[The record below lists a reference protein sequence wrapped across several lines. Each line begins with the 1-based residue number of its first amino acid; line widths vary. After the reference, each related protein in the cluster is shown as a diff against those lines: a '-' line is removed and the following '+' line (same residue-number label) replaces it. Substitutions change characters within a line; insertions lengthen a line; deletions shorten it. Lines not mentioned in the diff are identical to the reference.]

1 MSDRQHVNQ
10 QLANYGDVMREA
22 FKHMIALKRWDSLG
36 RPLDPQEKHA
46 RGVSIYHMARFK
58 RFLQPDD
65 WTKVQAFYKGLAQAD
80 LTGSE
85 DNIIEEVLH
94 RFGLQRLST

>member
-1 MSDRQHVNQ
+1 MKSSDRQHVNQ

-65 WTKVQAFYKGLAQAD
+65 WTK
-80 LTGSE
+80 
-85 DNIIEEVLH
+85 
-94 RFGLQRLST
+94 LQRFYLELDRVDMTSSDDVVIDDVLRRVTS